1 MTVQVVGRLQQVG
14 VGQGIGIVVVGI
26 AQDGPGVMRC
36 LLGIGGVLF
45 DGQALTLLGQQGG
58 TGLIGQDNGVVEKLT
73 EDVEGLIPERLL

>member
-1 MTVQVVGRLQQVG
+1 
-14 VGQGIGIVVVGI
+14 
-26 AQDGPGVMRC
+26 MRC

-58 TGLIGQDNGVVEKLT
+58 TGFIGQDNGVVEKLT